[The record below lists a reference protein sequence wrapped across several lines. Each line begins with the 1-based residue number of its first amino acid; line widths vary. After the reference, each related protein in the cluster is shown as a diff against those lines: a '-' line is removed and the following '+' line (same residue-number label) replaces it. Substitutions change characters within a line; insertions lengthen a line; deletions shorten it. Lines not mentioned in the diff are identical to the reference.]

1 MKIVVLI
8 VNTLKRLFVEKSL
21 QGLDEEISDWFGGFV
36 DKAWKVCME
45 SLTYIDHI
53 GVPLNLKFGVSLYN
67 KYNQIDSL
75 NMILV

>member
-8 VNTLKRLFVEKSL
+8 VNTLERLFVKKSL

-36 DKAWKVCME
+36 DKAWKVCMK

-53 GVPLNLKFGVSLYN
+53 RYTSKFEIGS
-67 KYNQIDSL
+67 II
-75 NMILV
+75 IL